1 MKKIFITFILLFIFL
16 GMSAQTT
23 ISHIVR
29 RGETIESIAKKYE
42 VSVEE
47 LQQLNPSTKKYLY
60 AGMKLVIPSG
70 SSTRQS
76 TQVQDPVVDDH
87 SKRALTTEAEAV
99 PYKEIKHKASN
110 HSNLEKSSFSSI
122 GITLGHD
129 FTDVVGMTYGIQ
141 YQYFMSN
148 GIGATLTVGANY
160 GLEDDA
166 DIVFRVGPSY
176 VYPIT
181 DILYAMGTACYTISH
196 CSYNGNTGTISGA
209 SIIPA
214 IGISLNSIMIGI
226 NGDFHWRNGGSLGVG
241 AYLSIAYSF

>member
-1 MKKIFITFILLFIFL
+1 MKKIFIISILLFIFL
-16 GMSAQTT
+16 NMSAQTT

-42 VSVEE
+42 VSVED
-47 LQQLNPSTKKYLY
+47 LQRLNPSTKKYLY

-76 TQVQDPVVDDH
+76 TQVQDSVVGDR
-87 SKRALTTEAEAV
+87 SKHALTTEDV
-99 PYKEIKHKASN
+99 PYKEIKHKASS
-110 HSNLEKSSFSSI
+110 HSNLEKSNFSSI
-122 GITLGHD
+122 GITFGHD

-141 YQYFMSN
+141 YQHFMSN

-160 GLEDDA
+160 GLEEDA

-226 NGDFHWRNGGSLGVG
+226 NGDFHWRNGGSIGAG
-241 AYLSIAYSF
+241 AYLSVAYSF

>member
-1 MKKIFITFILLFIFL
+1 MKKIFIIFLIFIFL
-16 GMSAQTT
+16 NVSAQTT

-42 VSVEE
+42 VSVED

-60 AGMKLVIPSG
+60 AGMKLVIPPKP
-70 SSTRQS
+70 S
-76 TQVQDPVVDDH
+76 TQLNTQVRDSVLDDH
-87 SKRALTTEAEAV
+87 SKHTLTTGSV
-99 PYKEIKHKASN
+99 PYKGNKHKASS
-110 HSNLEKSSFSSI
+110 HSNLERSNYSSI
-122 GITLGHD
+122 GITIGHD

-141 YQYFMSN
+141 YQHFMSN
-148 GIGATLTVGANY
+148 GIGATFTVGANY

-214 IGISLNSIMIGI
+214 IGISFNSIMIGI
-226 NGDFHWRNGGSLGVG
+226 NGDFHWRNGGSIGAG
-241 AYLSIAYSF
+241 AYLSVAYSF

>member
-1 MKKIFITFILLFIFL
+1 
-16 GMSAQTT
+16 MSAQTT

-42 VSVEE
+42 VSLED
-47 LQQLNPSTKKYLY
+47 LQRLNPSTKKYLY

-76 TQVQDPVVDDH
+76 TQVQDSVVGDR
-87 SKRALTTEAEAV
+87 SKHALTTEDV
-99 PYKEIKHKASN
+99 PYKEIKHKASS
-110 HSNLEKSSFSSI
+110 HSNLEKSNFSSI
-122 GITLGHD
+122 GITFGHD

-141 YQYFMSN
+141 YQHFMSN

-160 GLEDDA
+160 GLEEDA

-226 NGDFHWRNGGSLGVG
+226 NGDFHWRNGGSIGAG
-241 AYLSIAYSF
+241 AYLSVAYSF